1 MNGPTG
7 KSIVRAL
14 LDPKPSHPSVVR
26 RGNRVAEV
34 CAENAELRTERDRL
48 LAENRELFAA
58 NVGLSADLAA
68 ANTRIADLERQAD
81 LSARQRNTRMRY
93 FA

>member
-14 LDPKPSHPSVVR
+14 LDPRPSHPSVVR

-34 CAENAELRTERDRL
+34 CAENAELRTERDQL
-48 LAENRELFAA
+48 LAENVR
-58 NVGLSADLAA
+58 LSAELAA
-68 ANTRIADLERQAD
+68 ANVTIEDLRRQAD
-81 LSARQRNTRMRY
+81 LSARQRNMAWTGVNW
-93 FA
+93 

>member
-14 LDPKPSHPSVVR
+14 LDPRPSHPSVVR

-34 CAENAELRTERDRL
+34 CAENAELRTERDQL
-48 LAENRELFAA
+48 LAENVR
-58 NVGLSADLAA
+58 LSAELAA
-68 ANTRIADLERQAD
+68 ANVTIEDLRRQAD